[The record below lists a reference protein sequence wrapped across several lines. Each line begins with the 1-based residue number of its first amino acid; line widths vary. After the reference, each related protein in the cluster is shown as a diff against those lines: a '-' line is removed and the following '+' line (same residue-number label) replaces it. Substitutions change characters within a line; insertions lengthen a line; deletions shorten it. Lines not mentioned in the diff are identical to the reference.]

1 VHQGEEAIEGRNVK
15 EPERSRVKSE
25 DLELFGFSPFN
36 PSHLQTFRLSDGR
49 HTMKAMVLDHTDDV
63 STSPLRLHDRPIP
76 VPHAG
81 QVLVKIR
88 VCGVCRT
95 DLHVVEG
102 ELPNVALP
110 LIPGHQAVGTVVE
123 VGAKVSEVKK
133 GDRVGI
139 AWLQGTCGRCE
150 FCTSGREN
158 LCLQASF
165 TGYQVDGGY
174 AEYAVVPARFAYPIP
189 SIFSDEEAAPLLC
202 AGIIGYR
209 ALRLSGIKPG
219 QRLGLY
225 GFGASAHIAIQIAR
239 HWGCRVYVS
248 SLKPEHQELARQLGA
263 VWIGRAMEMPPDKL
277 HGSIIFAPAGELV
290 PPALRALDR
299 GGTVALA
306 GIHMSAIPSLD
317 YDRDVFGERVIRSV
331 TANTR
336 QDGVDLLREAA
347 AIPITPHT
355 VRFPLEEAN
364 RALQELK
371 AGTFQGAAVLTI

>member
-1 VHQGEEAIEGRNVK
+1 
-15 EPERSRVKSE
+15 
-25 DLELFGFSPFN
+25 
-36 PSHLQTFRLSDGR
+36 
-49 HTMKAMVLDHTDDV
+49 MKAMVLNHT
-63 STSPLRLHDRPIP
+63 SSISGNPLRLQDRPIP
-76 VPHAG
+76 VPKAD
-81 QVLVKIR
+81 QVLVKIH

-102 ELPNVALP
+102 ELPDVALP
-110 LIPGHQAVGTVVE
+110 LIPGHQAVGTVVQA
-123 VGAKVSEVKK
+123 GSKVSEIKE

-139 AWLQGTCGRCE
+139 AWLQGTCGQCG
-150 FCTSGREN
+150 FCTNGREN
-158 LCLQASF
+158 LCLQARF

-239 HWGCRVYVS
+239 HWGCQVYVS
-248 SLKPEHQELARQLGA
+248 SLKREHQGLARQLGA
-263 VWIGRAMEMPPDKL
+263 VWVGGATEMPPDKL
-277 HGSIIFAPAGELV
+277 HSSIIFAPAGELV

-299 GGTVALA
+299 GGTLALA
-306 GIHMSAIPSLD
+306 GIHMSPIPALD
-317 YDRDVFGERVIRSV
+317 YDRDLFGERAIRSV

-336 QDGVDLLREAA
+336 QDGLDLLREAA
-347 AIPITPHT
+347 AIPIKPHT

-371 AGTFQGAAVLTI
+371 AGSFQGAAVLTM

>member
-1 VHQGEEAIEGRNVK
+1 
-15 EPERSRVKSE
+15 
-25 DLELFGFSPFN
+25 
-36 PSHLQTFRLSDGR
+36 
-49 HTMKAMVLDHTDDV
+49 MKAMVLTKTGDV
-63 STSPLRLHDRPIP
+63 SGNRLELRSYATPEP
-76 VPHAG
+76 KSA
-81 QVLVKIR
+81 QVLVKIQ

-102 ELPNVALP
+102 ELPDAILP
-110 LIPGHQAVGTVVE
+110 IIPGHQAVGTVVKL
-123 VGAKVSEVKK
+123 GAGVSELKE

-139 AWLQGTCGRCE
+139 AWLQGTCGQCE
-150 FCTSGREN
+150 FCTSEREN
-158 LCLQASF
+158 LCLQAKF

-189 SIFSDEEAAPLLC
+189 PVFSDEEAAPLLC

-239 HWGCRVYVS
+239 HWGCQVYVS
-248 SLKPEHQELARQLGA
+248 SLKSEHQELARQLGA
-263 VWIGRAMEMPPDKL
+263 VWVGGATEMPPDKL

-290 PPALRALDR
+290 PPALRALNR
-299 GGTVALA
+299 GGTLALA
-306 GIHMSAIPSLD
+306 GIHMSPIPSLD

-336 QDGVDLLREAA
+336 QDGIDLLREAA
-347 AIPITPHT
+347 AIPIKPHT
-355 VRFPLEEAN
+355 IRFPLKEAN

-371 AGTFQGAAVLTI
+371 AGAFQGAAVLTMSA

>member
-1 VHQGEEAIEGRNVK
+1 
-15 EPERSRVKSE
+15 
-25 DLELFGFSPFN
+25 
-36 PSHLQTFRLSDGR
+36 
-49 HTMKAMVLDHTDDV
+49 MVLDHTGDV
-63 STSPLRLHDRPIP
+63 SSHPLHLRDQP
-76 VPHAG
+76 VPTPRPG
-81 QVLVKIR
+81 QVLVNIH

-102 ELPNVALP
+102 ELPDPALP
-110 LIPGHQAVGTVVE
+110 LIPGHQAVGTVVQ
-123 VGAKVSEVKK
+123 VGAEVSEIKE

-139 AWLQGTCGRCE
+139 AWLQGTCGQCE

-158 LCLQASF
+158 LCFHAQF
-165 TGYQVDGGY
+165 TGYQINGGY
-174 AEYAVVPARFAYPIP
+174 AEYAVVPARFAYSIP
-189 SIFSDEEAAPLLC
+189 LIFSDDEAAPLLC

-209 ALRLSGIKPG
+209 ALRLSAIKPS

-239 HWGCRVYVS
+239 HWGCQVYVS
-248 SLKPEHQELARQLGA
+248 SLKREHQELARQLGA
-263 VWIGRAMEMPPDKL
+263 VWVGGAAEMPPDKL

-290 PPALRALDR
+290 PPALRALEH
-299 GGTVALA
+299 GGTLALA
-306 GIHMSAIPSLD
+306 GIHMSPIPPLD

-347 AIPITPHT
+347 AIPIKPHT
-355 VRFPLEEAN
+355 IRFPLEQAN

-371 AGTFQGAAVLTI
+371 AGSFQGAAVLTM

>member
-1 VHQGEEAIEGRNVK
+1 MR
-15 EPERSRVKSE
+15 
-25 DLELFGFSPFN
+25 
-36 PSHLQTFRLSDGR
+36 
-49 HTMKAMVLDHTDDV
+49 AMVLDHTGDV
-63 STSPLRLHDRPIP
+63 SRSPLHLRDRPVPIP
-76 VPHAG
+76 QAG
-81 QVLVKIR
+81 QVLVKIQ

-102 ELPNVALP
+102 ELPKTSFP
-110 LIPGHQAVGTVVE
+110 LIPGHQAVGMVTQTGGGVTDIHE
-123 VGAKVSEVKK
+123 

-139 AWLQGTCGRCE
+139 AWLQGTCGQCE

-158 LCLQASF
+158 LCLEATF

-209 ALRLSGIKPG
+209 ALRLSGIQPG

-225 GFGASAHIAIQIAR
+225 GFGASAHIAIQIAH
-239 HWGCRVYVS
+239 HWGCQVYVS
-248 SLKPEHQELARQLGA
+248 SLKQEHQALARQLGA
-263 VWIGRAMEMPPDKL
+263 VWVGGATEMPPDKL

-290 PPALRALDR
+290 PPALRALER

-306 GIHMSAIPSLD
+306 GIHMSPIPSLD
-317 YDRDVFGERVIRSV
+317 YDRDVFGEKVIRSV

-336 QDGVDLLREAA
+336 QDG
-347 AIPITPHT
+347 
-355 VRFPLEEAN
+355 
-364 RALQELK
+364 
-371 AGTFQGAAVLTI
+371 

>member
-1 VHQGEEAIEGRNVK
+1 M
-15 EPERSRVKSE
+15 KS
-25 DLELFGFSPFN
+25 
-36 PSHLQTFRLSDGR
+36 
-49 HTMKAMVLDHTDDV
+49 MVLHQTADV
-63 STSPLRLHDRPIP
+63 SGNPLQLHERPTPIP
-76 VPHAG
+76 KAG
-81 QVLVKIR
+81 QVLVKIH

-102 ELPNVALP
+102 ELPDIALP
-110 LIPGHQAVGTVVE
+110 IIPGHQAVGTVVQL
-123 VGAKVSEVKK
+123 GTGVSEMAV
-133 GDRVGI
+133 GDRMGI
-139 AWLQGTCGRCE
+139 AWLQGTCGQCE
-150 FCTSGREN
+150 FCISGREN
-158 LCLQASF
+158 LCLKALF

-189 SIFSDEEAAPLLC
+189 PVFSDDEAAPLLC

-209 ALRLSGIKPG
+209 ALRLSSIQPG

-239 HWGCRVYVS
+239 HWGCQVYVS
-248 SLKPEHQELARQLGA
+248 SLKPEHQKLARELGA
-263 VWIGRAMEMPPDKL
+263 VWVGGASEIPPDKL

-290 PPALRALDR
+290 PPALRALER
-299 GGTVALA
+299 GGTLALA
-306 GIHMSAIPSLD
+306 GIHMSPIPSLD

-336 QDGVDLLREAA
+336 QDGIDLLREAA
-347 AIPITPHT
+347 AIPIKPHT

-371 AGTFQGAAVLTI
+371 AGSFQGAAVLTI

>member
-1 VHQGEEAIEGRNVK
+1 
-15 EPERSRVKSE
+15 
-25 DLELFGFSPFN
+25 
-36 PSHLQTFRLSDGR
+36 
-49 HTMKAMVLDHTDDV
+49 MKAMVLNQTCDV
-63 STSPLRLHDRPIP
+63 STAPLRLHDRSIP
-76 VPHAG
+76 VPKAD
-81 QVLVKIR
+81 QALVKIH

-102 ELPNVALP
+102 ELSDIALP
-110 LIPGHQAVGTVVE
+110 LIPGHQAVGTVMQ
-123 VGAKVSEVKK
+123 VGSKVSAVKE

-139 AWLQGTCGRCE
+139 AWLQDTCGQCE

-158 LCLQASF
+158 LCLQARF

-225 GFGASAHIAIQIAR
+225 GFGASAHIAIQLAR
-239 HWGCRVYVS
+239 HWGCQVFVS
-248 SLKPEHQELARQLGA
+248 SLKREHQELARNLGA
-263 VWIGRAMEMPPDKL
+263 VWVGGAMDIPPEKL
-277 HGSIIFAPAGELV
+277 HGSIIFAPAGEIV

-299 GGTVALA
+299 GGTLALA
-306 GIHMSAIPSLD
+306 GIHMSPIPSID
-317 YDRDVFGERVIRSV
+317 YDREVFGERVIRSV

-336 QDGVDLLREAA
+336 QDGIDLLRDAA
-347 AIPITPHT
+347 AIPIKPHT
-355 VRFPLEEAN
+355 VRFHLEEAN
-364 RALQELK
+364 RALQALK
-371 AGTFQGAAVLTI
+371 AGSFQGAAVLTMQAQY